1 MTTLPPIRRITF
13 DYDPEPSLDGS
24 DGKPLPE
31 SREHYEA
38 NPFIDHGPDRNR
50 IFLPSRKIPYE
61 EYLTTYGDPDRHV
74 VLTAVVEHQCRAC
87 QEWHVTGSLHDIDF
101 MDNSPE
107 VLQLS
112 IPGTY
117 SEKEAKELTGYPR
130 DLIDEVDDCE
140 D

>member
-38 NPFIDHGPDRNR
+38 NPFIDHGPDR
-50 IFLPSRKIPYE
+50 PSRKIPYA
-61 EYLTTYGDPDRHV
+61 EYLTYHGNPDRHTV
-74 VLTAVVEHQCRAC
+74 VTAVVEHQCRHC
-87 QEWHVTGSLHDIDF
+87 QAWHVTGSLCGIDF
-101 MDNSPE
+101 MDDSPE
-107 VLQLS
+107 VLQLTL
-112 IPGTY
+112 PGTY
-117 SEKEAKELTGYPR
+117 SEEEAKQLTGYPR
-130 DLIDEVDDCE
+130 DLIDEIDDRE